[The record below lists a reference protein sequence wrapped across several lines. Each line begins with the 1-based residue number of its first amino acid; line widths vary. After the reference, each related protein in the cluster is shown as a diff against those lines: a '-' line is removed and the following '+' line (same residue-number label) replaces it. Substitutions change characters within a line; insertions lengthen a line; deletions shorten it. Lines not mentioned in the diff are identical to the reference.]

1 MAVRDSHLWQA
12 LIDDLLTAAGD
23 FETRY
28 PHFTES
34 LLGVRSVFTEL
45 LNPIVKVS
53 RGGRSTYPLEA
64 LLEVLSWR
72 SLANLE
78 YVPCQVLGVRG
89 RCACVFCGGR
99 SWRVK

>member
-1 MAVRDSHLWQA
+1 MFGTTSLWPEPCGVLTHCTRCDCFARVAVWQA

-53 RGGRSTYPLEA
+53 PGGHSTYSLVA
-64 LLEVLSWR
+64 LLEVLLWR
-72 SLANLE
+72 SLAKLE
-78 YVPCQVLGVRG
+78 YMP
-89 RCACVFCGGR
+89 
-99 SWRVK
+99 